1 MSKTHRARARS
12 SAAPWLALGATVV
25 LFAACGAATGSSA
38 AVPSTALATP
48 AASVAVAT
56 TPTPR
61 PTPSPLPT
69 RIPRPTDL
77 PTDGA
82 CEDGHACLGLL
93 SPKTYRTDLFQ
104 PGFEFA
110 IADGRWE
117 NRAMTPGNVPLE
129 SIDAPG
135 DGIFFFAHP
144 RAVKPDGPLDLSVKM
159 TAAGVADW
167 MAANQNLT
175 VGPVT
180 DVSVGGL
187 SGKQMDIAL
196 APAAVVPTGDC
207 PVQRCLGLLNAQG
220 NTWAWDWGIADSE
233 MQRVYALDGKDG
245 VVLVFVDSLDGTTFD
260 SLTKTADTILKTVK
274 FDQ

>member
-1 MSKTHRARARS
+1 MSETHRPRAWS
-12 SAAPWLALGATVV
+12 SVSTLVLGATLLV
-25 LFAACGAATGSSA
+25 LAACGASTGSSA
-38 AVPSTALATP
+38 GVPSTVAATP
-48 AASVAVAT
+48 AASLAVAAT
-56 TPTPR
+56 STPR
-61 PTPSPLPT
+61 PTPAARPT

-82 CEDGHACLGLL
+82 CEEGHSCLGLL
-93 SPKTYRTDLFQ
+93 PPGAYHADLFE
-104 PGFEFA
+104 PGFGFT

-117 NRAMTPGNVPLE
+117 NRVMTPGNVDLD
-129 SIDAPG
+129 SIDVPG

-167 MAANQNLT
+167 MTANENLT

-180 DVSVGGL
+180 DVTVGGL
-187 SGKQMDIAL
+187 TGKQMDISL
-196 APAAVVPTGDC
+196 APNAVVPAGDC

-220 NTWAWDWGIADSE
+220 STWEWDWGVADSE
-233 MQRVYALDGKDG
+233 KQRVYALDGKGG
-245 VVLVFVDSLDGTTFD
+245 VILVLVESLDGTTFE
-260 SLTKTADTILKTVK
+260 SATKAADTILKTVK